1 MATPQRS
8 SSFPRMLPLSM
19 ALLTTLVSSAMASA
33 AESLP
38 STTSSATA
46 TASASREHSI
56 EGWDALIPNEPSV
69 TNAHLFYLLLGA
81 FVCLFGVFSLVI
93 KDKFYMS
100 EAMVAT
106 AFGIAIGPLGLRF
119 FNPQES
125 FSGSLGDVTLE
136 VSRVVIA
143 IQVMACGIDLPG
155 NYIWREGWSM
165 FMLIVPNMIIK
176 WIISGLGVYWIIGTP
191 FLTSLVIAA
200 CLTPTDP
207 VLANS
212 IVKGKFAERHI
223 PENVRLILSAESG
236 MNDGL
241 GTPFLYLALY
251 LMRRTSAGVA
261 IGDWLLRVVL
271 YQIVVAVIVG
281 VLMAL
286 AAQYI
291 LKYAVKREWI
301 DKESLLAFSIALA
314 LLIDGVVAM
323 FGGDDIL
330 AVFIAGNVLSWD
342 LWFNER
348 MKGSHFQEVID
359 YLLNLAYFIYI
370 GAVLP
375 WGAFGTHVGW
385 LKLVLITLWMMCIRR
400 IPVVMGLSPWIP
412 ALRNWKEAFFAAWF
426 GPMGASAIFYALL
439 AVVYLDVDEHPV
451 LEIVMFVVLSSIVL
465 HGGSVPIFNAFL
477 TLQQKRAGGTPT
489 TSDGVSSDSE
499 DGFDGVKTLER
510 NDTHATAVVNIGDT
524 VADAVDAPSP
534 KPAPVSAPRRGFL
547 SRPPRPDTPSSS
559 LQGDADDV
567 QPDPERPHTYAS
579 RTTGKPRSAVPT
591 WAHGWVAGLG
601 RKRTASKRPET
612 EGGGETEMA
621 AVEPVPPPTT
631 TTDGFLVASEEGR
644 KSSGSSTVGRKA

>member
-1 MATPQRS
+1 
-8 SSFPRMLPLSM
+8 
-19 ALLTTLVSSAMASA
+19 
-33 AESLP
+33 
-38 STTSSATA
+38 
-46 TASASREHSI
+46 
-56 EGWDALIPNEPSV
+56 
-69 TNAHLFYLLLGA
+69 
-81 FVCLFGVFSLVI
+81 
-93 KDKFYMS
+93 
-100 EAMVAT
+100 
-106 AFGIAIGPLGLRF
+106 
-119 FNPQES
+119 
-125 FSGSLGDVTLE
+125 
-136 VSRVVIA
+136 
-143 IQVMACGIDLPG
+143 MACGIDLPG
-155 NYIWREGWSM
+155 NYIWREGRSM
-165 FMLIVPNMIIK
+165 FMLIVPNMIIR

-223 PENVRLILSAESG
+223 PENLSAESG

-241 GTPFLYLALY
+241 GTPFLFLALY

-261 IGDWLLRVVL
+261 VGDWLLRVVL
-271 YQIVVAVIVG
+271 YQIVLAVIVG

-291 LKYAVKREWI
+291 LKYAVKREWV

-348 MKGSHFQEVID
+348 MKGSNFQEVID

-375 WGAFGTHVGW
+375 WGAFGTYVGW
-385 LKLVLITLWMMCIRR
+385 LKLVLITLWMMCVRR
-400 IPVVMGLSPWIP
+400 VPVVMGLSPWIP

-451 LEIVMFVVLSSIVL
+451 LEIVMFVVLASIVV

-477 TLQQKRAGGTPT
+477 NLQQKRSGGTPN
-489 TSDGVSSDSE
+489 TSDSIPSDSE
-499 DGFDGVKTLER
+499 DGLDGVKTLER
-510 NDTHATAVVNIGDT
+510 NDTEATCTTVVQISNTVVADSIPNAVVAKP
-524 VADAVDAPSP
+524 VAPN
-534 KPAPVSAPRRGFL
+534 PAPEAAATPLRGFL
-547 SRPPRPDTPSSS
+547 APPPRPETPASSIH
-559 LQGDADDV
+559 GDADDV
-567 QPDPERPHTYAS
+567 HPDPVRPHTYAS
-579 RTTGKPRSAVPT
+579 RSTGKPRSAVPT
-591 WAHGWVAGLG
+591 WAHAWVAGLG
-601 RKRTASKRPET
+601 RKRRGSKQPEAEAGAAETAAT
-612 EGGGETEMA
+612 
-621 AVEPVPPPTT
+621 PPPV
-631 TTDGFLVASEEGR
+631 DEFLVASEEGR
-644 KSSGSSTVGRKA
+644 KSSGSTTEGKKA